1 MFLNGDSEIA
11 ADAQVSTSALSFG
24 SHTIT
29 FQVRDNDGGWSE
41 GVSQTLFVGAYP
53 VASATH
59 WNDDNGPQP
68 NTPVKFRGSASDE
81 DGSIALYEWDF
92 NGDGEYDWSS
102 TSNGNTSYSYVKS
115 GRYNAVL
122 RITDDDG
129 LTSTDTRTIYVSSLG
144 IDPVSLVKDNLVY
157 IILLFGLI
165 AGFVYWKSRDDYTP
179 SSKTKPVTPLP
190 STRSAPMFSPSRP
203 MTAIECPGCSAK
215 MKVPALGK
223 MQNVTCDSCGLSG
236 EIEV

>member
-1 MFLNGDSEIA
+1 MLFGNNIIIGTP
-11 ADAQVSTSALSFG
+11 QVSTSALSFG

-29 FQVRDNDGGWSE
+29 FQVQDNDGGWSD

-53 VASATH
+53 VASANH
-59 WNDDNGPQP
+59 WNDDNGAQP
-68 NTPVKFRGSASDE
+68 DTPIQFRGSASDE

-157 IILLFGLI
+157 ILILFALI
-165 AGFVYWKSRDDYTP
+165 GGFVYWKNKDDYTP
-179 SSKTKPVTPLP
+179 SSKSSPVAPP
-190 STRSAPMFSPSRP
+190 PPTRSAPMFSPSP
-203 MTAIECPGCSAK
+203 SMTAIECPGCNAQ
-215 MKVPALGK
+215 MKVPKLGK
-223 MQNVTCDSCGLSG
+223 MQTVTCDSCSLSG